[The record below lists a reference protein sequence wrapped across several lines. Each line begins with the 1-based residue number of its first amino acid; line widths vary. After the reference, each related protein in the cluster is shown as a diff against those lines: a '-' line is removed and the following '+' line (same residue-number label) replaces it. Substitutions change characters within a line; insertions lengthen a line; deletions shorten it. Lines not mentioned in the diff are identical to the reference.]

1 MWSPLRRK
9 RSPAQPTPG
18 SQVGRRG
25 EKAARRLLKRR
36 GLKILATNYR
46 CPRGEA
52 DLIALDRSTRADLG
66 AETIAFVEV
75 KTLSGRQRAAPQS
88 AVNADKQRRLR
99 RIAAYYLGTH
109 PDAESLNVR
118 FDVVAI
124 VLNDPDKPQINYI
137 PDAF

>member
-1 MWSPLRRK
+1 MVPPPPQAIARAADAGVASGPTGREDRPP
-9 RSPAQPTPG
+9 PAQ
-18 SQVGRRG
+18 
-25 EKAARRLLKRR
+25 AARAQDPGHKLPL
-36 GLKILATNYR
+36 
-46 CPRGEA
+46 PRGEA

-75 KTLSGRQRAAPQS
+75 KTLSGRQRAAPES